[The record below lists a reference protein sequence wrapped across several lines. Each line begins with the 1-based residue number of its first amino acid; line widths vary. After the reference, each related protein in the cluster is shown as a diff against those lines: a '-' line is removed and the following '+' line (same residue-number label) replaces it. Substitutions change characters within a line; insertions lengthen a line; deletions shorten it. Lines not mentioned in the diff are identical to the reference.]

1 MWAEFRNDERTGAA
15 AARHRRGLTT
25 LEFAGCFTA
34 VLGGAWIG
42 ALYLGINVQHLAH
55 SALQQAQLLE
65 RVPPEWRPKG
75 PNVVTREQLVAT
87 LRKELGSLRSEI
99 AALRNETDPKS
110 ASEPMSDA
118 ASAARDKTRA
128 YWQRLNE
135 IALGEDDL
143 QRDAEV
149 TIDDTNA
156 SKVFAIK
163 ARVSRFA
170 AKGVEAVPSEG
181 VDESVVRFGRQ
192 LALWYGRADELYERA
207 VRIWE
212 TPTGTQARAQLT
224 EEWKRGEIQHRQEA
238 RLLRERAAM
247 LRSSISRQLGE
258 EFPDF
263 AKPVANVPSLPPTE
277 TSAAAGKPGRA
288 S

>member
-1 MWAEFRNDERTGAA
+1 MRVELLNAQRTLAW
-15 AARHRRGLTT
+15 RRGGLTT
-25 LEFAGCFTA
+25 LEFAGCFVA

-42 ALYLGINVQHLAH
+42 ALYLGINVEHLAH
-55 SALQQAQLLE
+55 SGLQQAHLLE
-65 RVPPEWRPKG
+65 KVPPEWRPKG

-99 AALRNETDPKS
+99 KALRSETDPTG
-110 ASEPMSDA
+110 AGEPMAQTA
-118 ASAARDKTRA
+118 AAARDNTRD
-128 YWQRLNE
+128 YWRRLNE

-149 TIDDTNA
+149 AIDGSNA

-170 AKGVEAVPSEG
+170 ATGVESVPSEG
-181 VDESVVRFGRQ
+181 VDEAVVKFGRQ
-192 LALWYGRADELYERA
+192 LALWYGRGNELYERA
-207 VRIWE
+207 VAIWE
-212 TPTGTQARAQLT
+212 TPSGTQARAKLT
-224 EEWKRGEIQHRQEA
+224 EEWKQAEIQHRHEA

-247 LRSSISRQLGE
+247 LRASISRQLGE

-263 AKPVANVPSLPPTE
+263 AKPVAPVEPAPPAE
-277 TSAAAGKPGRA
+277 TNAQAG
-288 S
+288 